1 MSKRRSP
8 ARKRPVLFVD
18 ETTGR
23 AVRPEVS
30 PIDVQREL
38 EILDRSMGSVAG
50 RAVSWEPGPGPLAA
64 SQVPPATPAPT
75 PSPPVPGPAA
85 GPGESTQQLQRVRVR
100 RRGRL
105 FARRSRR
112 SLSRVFP
119 GETAGEVTSGAF
131 GVRVIARV
139 VGVARSDG
147 PKRRLRLRSKLGFV
161 ALGIGVLLLV
171 GSLETPVV
179 GGHDVLVTS
188 TAAKLHA
195 AAVAATTDAMN
206 ASSAIHDI
214 SMNVGNV
221 VGLEQVDA
229 RLAGIATTTQAEESS
244 GYYVA
249 QFAAVNEECAAAERL
264 VGYLEAGARSGGVN
278 PTPTASAV
286 VALKQAELVVT
297 KAFGGTP

>member
-1 MSKRRSP
+1 M
-8 ARKRPVLFVD
+8 
-18 ETTGR
+18 
-23 AVRPEVS
+23 
-30 PIDVQREL
+30 
-38 EILDRSMGSVAG
+38 
-50 RAVSWEPGPGPLAA
+50 
-64 SQVPPATPAPT
+64 
-75 PSPPVPGPAA
+75 
-85 GPGESTQQLQRVRVR
+85 
-100 RRGRL
+100 
-105 FARRSRR
+105 
-112 SLSRVFP
+112 
-119 GETAGEVTSGAF
+119 TSGAF

-147 PKRRLRLRSKLGFV
+147 PRRRLRLRSKLGFV
-161 ALGIGVLLLV
+161 AVGIGVLLLV

-195 AAVAATTDAMN
+195 AAAAATTDAMN
-206 ASSAIHDI
+206 ASSAIQNI
-214 SMNVGNV
+214 SINVGNV

-229 RLAGIATTTQAEESS
+229 RLASIATTTQAEESR

-286 VALKQAELVVT
+286 VALKQAELVVA
-297 KAFGGTP
+297 KAFGGAP